1 PASAPIRSAPRTSH
15 ASRSWSRSSTRSW
28 NTRPAKSIMRSASA
42 SGISRISTTTPR
54 YASRRP
60 VLPRTPALVPARR
73 GGAVSPGGET
83 GVASPPDESGQAL
96 HVVGHREGVE
106 GAQGLQ
112 RPAALAEVA
121 QVAGEGGG
129 VAGHVGD
136 LAAGEPGDLVD
147 DLAAGARAG
156 RVEDDDVGAAD
167 ALPAPVAG
175 VGVAAPAPRAGPAG
189 RAAELQFG
197 DDLLDGAALDGD
209 VRQVAQVEAGVPD
222 GLAVGLD
229 ADDEP
234 GRPDAVAEDP
244 GVQAGAAVQ
253 VEGDVAG

>member
-1 PASAPIRSAPRTSH
+1 
-15 ASRSWSRSSTRSW
+15 
-28 NTRPAKSIMRSASA
+28 MRSASA
-42 SGISRISTTTPR
+42 SGISRISITTPR

-129 VAGHVGD
+129 VAGHVRS
-136 LAAGEPGDLVD
+136 E
-147 DLAAGARAG
+147 
-156 RVEDDDVGAAD
+156 EHTS
-167 ALPAPVAG
+167 
-175 VGVAAPAPRAGPAG
+175 
-189 RAAELQFG
+189 EL
-197 DDLLDGAALDGD
+197 
-209 VRQVAQVEAGVPD
+209 
-222 GLAVGLD
+222 
-229 ADDEP
+229 
-234 GRPDAVAEDP
+234 
-244 GVQAGAAVQ
+244 
-253 VEGDVAG
+253 